1 MNQCNEGDAMKNEL
15 TEKRIVE
22 ALQKQEPLSPITV
35 SLGGGYYYQCHWLA
49 CGETVNKFM
58 EYCPRC
64 GQRIDWS
71 EK

>member
-1 MNQCNEGDAMKNEL
+1 MKNEL

-22 ALQKQEPLSPITV
+22 ALQKQEPLLPITV
-35 SLGGGYYYQCHWLA
+35 SLGGGYYYTCHWYK
-49 CGETVNKFM
+49 CGETVNRFM